1 MKALWQSTEPRHDTF
16 MVECYIILRY
26 SPGRA
31 CAVGAVVGVIHKVNV
46 IKIELHSKSFYVSNF
61 WSAVQIIAEQ

>member
-1 MKALWQSTEPRHDTF
+1 
-16 MVECYIILRY
+16 MVECYIILRD

-46 IKIELHSKSFYVSNF
+46 IKNELHSKSFYVSNF
-61 WSAVQIIAEQ
+61 WCAVQIIAEQ